1 MALAF
6 VNDSINK
13 ILSINPGFKSFFLHM
28 YLVRQFSPIEIHV
41 TRMVF
46 FDGRRRKVAK
56 RVDLHLGSTGRSS
69 RLDASAGDSNTK
81 ASRGEYLAPCR
92 TQGTLRNPEGGHA
105 GHRTPVR
112 HVSSFFI
119 LFFSLFL
126 SLTLFSCSL
135 HRFARHVE
143 MYTKLAEKG
152 HEFSFESA

>member
-13 ILSINPGFKSFFLHM
+13 ILSIGPGFKSFFLHM
-28 YLVRQFSPIEIHV
+28 YLVRQFSLIDIHV
-41 TRMVF
+41 TCMVF

-69 RLDASAGDSNTK
+69 RLDASAGDSNTE

-112 HVSSFFI
+112 HVSSFF
-119 LFFSLFL
+119 
-126 SLTLFSCSL
+126 TLFSFSL
-135 HRFARHVE
+135 SYSFLFSAPPFRQTRGE
-143 MYTKLAEKG
+143 MYTKLAEKD
-152 HEFSFESA
+152 HESSFESA

>member
-13 ILSINPGFKSFFLHM
+13 ILSINPGFKSFFLHV
-28 YLVRQFSPIEIHV
+28 YLVRQFSLIEIYV
-41 TRMVF
+41 TRMVS

-112 HVSSFFI
+112 HVSSFFT
-119 LFFSLFL
+119 S
-126 SLTLFSCSL
+126 
-135 HRFARHVE
+135 
-143 MYTKLAEKG
+143 
-152 HEFSFESA
+152 FSFSFSHSFLLFAPPFRQIRGNVYEVGGEGPRIFI